1 MNCKSFLCGTG
12 SENVVA
18 ALLLAVLGVT
28 LAGLDAAAAPTCTIS
43 WDRGAGTDFWDNA
56 GNWTGDRVP
65 NSGDHVCLTVNPTGA
80 AVVHRQSTTTIK
92 SLQRDSAGDEPLLLS
107 GGRLD
112 ISDSETSDVDRIT
125 QSGGILGGTATVSVA
140 NLTWTE
146 GTQDVRGHSGV
157 HRRATAGL
165 REGDVELLVALVEH
179 VRSDGH
185 LDLLDLVPGGE

>member
-112 ISDSETSDVDRIT
+112 ISDSETSDVDLIT

-146 GTQDVRGHSGV
+146 GTQDTPNAPFSQSGTPTT
-157 HRRATAGL
+157 RPRA
-165 REGDVELLVALVEH
+165 
-179 VRSDGH
+179 
-185 LDLLDLVPGGE
+185 

>member
-1 MNCKSFLCGTG
+1 VG
-12 SENVVA
+12 S
-18 ALLLAVLGVT
+18 
-28 LAGLDAAAAPTCTIS
+28 
-43 WDRGAGTDFWDNA
+43 WR
-56 GNWTGDRVP
+56 GDRLLGQLP

-146 GTQDVRGHSGV
+146 GTQDTPNAPFS
-157 HRRATAGL
+157 
-165 REGDVELLVALVEH
+165 
-179 VRSDGH
+179 
-185 LDLLDLVPGGE
+185 